1 MNTTPMAGELSPREA
16 FYELS
21 MAKHIPDAALLDDVV
36 HRYPQFAEELT
47 DFAIKLALD
56 ALQGEATADA
66 AEAAVD
72 PGNVSP
78 AVSRAMSRFHNR
90 LHASRQETGKV
101 SVERALPSGPVI
113 NPFEGFGRQEYRNFV
128 KRIGVTSVLVN
139 KLRDRQ
145 IQPETIPESFKRRV
159 ADELDVPLDALV
171 AHFAAPSGPASAS
184 PQFFKADDKPSH
196 DRRQSFEDA
205 VRNSGLTDEQ
215 QQYLL
220 SL

>member
-90 LHASRQETGKV
+90 LHAVRREAEIVQP
-101 SVERALPSGPVI
+101 ERALPSEPVI
-113 NPFEGFGRQEYRNFV
+113 NPFEGIGRQEYRDFV
-128 KRIGVTSVLVN
+128 KRIGVNSVLVN

-145 IQPETIPESFKRRV
+145 IQTETIPEGFKRRV
-159 ADELDVPLDALV
+159 AEELDVPFTTID
-171 AHFAAPSGPASAS
+171 AHFAASGGPASAS

>member
-90 LHASRQETGKV
+90 LHAVRREAEIVQP
-101 SVERALPSGPVI
+101 ERALPSEPVI
-113 NPFEGFGRQEYRNFV
+113 NPFEGIGRQEYRDFV
-128 KRIGVTSVLVN
+128 KRIGVNSVLVN

-145 IQPETIPESFKRRV
+145 IQTETIPEGFKRRV
-159 ADELDVPLDALV
+159 AEELDVPFTAID
-171 AHFAAPSGPASAS
+171 AHFAASGGPASAS